1 MLRFYKSNHPL
12 VVVLVFLALILLHAY
27 TFYRPSFYTDEFIN
41 PLSRVLILSLNII
54 PLKQLFVQ
62 NILSILIV
70 FTQALYFNK
79 ILDKYKI
86 VERGNYLGAY
96 VFILLSCMF
105 RNFLFL
111 SPALIVNVLLLL
123 EIDLLFSINKKEKV
137 SSQLFDLG
145 FVIAMASL
153 LYFPSLAFLLFLF
166 FGVLILRPFRIG
178 EWLVLLIG
186 AIVPYFLSAVYF
198 FWFDRLPEFF
208 NNITFRK
215 VMNEEFGFI
224 TNVQIILISS
234 LVFIALI
241 WSLLKIQQNYFK
253 TLVQIRNYFAVLLL
267 FSLLGFTTVFLQSN
281 VRVENFI
288 WLVIP
293 VATALSYSLPRIKK
307 WWMAEVFHL
316 ILFLLIIYF
325 QFENQLNLFE

>member
-1 MLRFYKSNHPL
+1 M
-12 VVVLVFLALILLHAY
+12 VVLVLLAIGILHGY
-27 TFYRPSFYTDEFIN
+27 SFYKPVSYIDEFVN
-41 PLSRVLILSLNII
+41 PLGRTTIWLFNFIPLNQIMVLNIFSV
-54 PLKQLFVQ
+54 LL
-62 NILSILIV
+62 L
-70 FTQALYFNK
+70 FTQALYFNS
-79 ILDKYKI
+79 ILDRHKI
-86 VERGNYLGAY
+86 VERGNYIGAY
-96 VFILLSCMF
+96 IFILLSCMF

-111 SPALIVNVLLLL
+111 SPALIANIFLLI
-123 EIDLLFSINKKEKV
+123 EIDLLFSIYKKEKV
-137 SSQLFDLG
+137 SSQIFDLG
-145 FVIAMASL
+145 FVISISSL
-153 LYFPSLAFLLFLF
+153 FYFPSLSFLLFLF
-166 FGVLILRPFRIG
+166 FGVLILRPFKLG
-178 EWLVLLIG
+178 EWLVIIIG

-241 WSLLKIQQNYFK
+241 WSFLKIQQNYFK
-253 TLVQIRNYFAVLLL
+253 ALVQIRNYFAVLLL
-267 FSLLGFTTVFLQSN
+267 FSLLGFTSVFLQSN
-281 VRVENFI
+281 IRVENFI

-293 VATALSYSLPRIKK
+293 IATALSYSLPMIKK
-307 WWMAEVFHL
+307 WWMAEIFHL